1 MCGLRLSMNSCRR
14 LSASGGA
21 RSVSHFSKASGFSSK
36 RRATSSTSCCVATDL
51 LPQLAPAEGEELLL
65 ALALALAQA
74 TALAAAL
81 PLALALVPAAG
92 ELASWSDLASTGGG
106 VSAAAC

>member
-1 MCGLRLSMNSCRR
+1 MCGLRLSMNLCRR

-51 LPQLAPAEGEELLL
+51 LPQLAAAEGEELLL
-65 ALALALAQA
+65 ALALA
-74 TALAAAL
+74 TAPAPAL
-81 PLALALVPAAG
+81 PLALALVLAAG

>member
-1 MCGLRLSMNSCRR
+1 MNSCRR
-14 LSASGGA
+14 LNASGGA

-51 LPQLAPAEGEELLL
+51 PPQLPGAEEKEVLQAL
-65 ALALALAQA
+65 ALALALP
-74 TALAAAL
+74 L
-81 PLALALVPAAG
+81 PLAPVPSAG
-92 ELASWSDLASTGGG
+92 ELASLSDLASTGGG